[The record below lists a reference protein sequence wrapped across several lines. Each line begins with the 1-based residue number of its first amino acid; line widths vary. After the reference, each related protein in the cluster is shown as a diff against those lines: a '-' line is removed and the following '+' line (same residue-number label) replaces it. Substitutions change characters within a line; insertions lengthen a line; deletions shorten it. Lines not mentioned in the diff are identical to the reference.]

1 MDEYTII
8 WSPKSYEAAARI
20 VNKILPWTTEL
31 SCEEDVQENLCYF
44 VNKDC
49 GIQLG
54 DREILRIIV
63 AQDLDTC
70 LRQHRGDYVS
80 TSQIA
85 IPIILMYAI
94 AATNNAQPPAGGAI
108 PFYLRSSALGMMY
121 RVNFEVKSFGDNFTT
136 IEFLKLLGKDSKVR
150 EFIEFLNDYS
160 IFISTFDPSNQIKDE
175 EWRDKLN
182 NMSISLDNIVECP
195 KNDKRIVTT
204 PHPNINV
211 SRVSKNSA
219 FQKLN
224 DLIGLK
230 NVKKEIISLSNLVR
244 VQQMRRQRGMKTTPI
259 SYHCVFTGN
268 PGTGKTTVARIVAD
282 IYKELGILKKG
293 HLVETDR
300 SGLVGEYIG
309 QTAPKTNAIVDSAL
323 DGVLFIDEAY
333 SLAQGYGNDFGKEA
347 ISTLLKRMED
357 DRDRLVVILAGY
369 TNEMENFIN
378 SNSGLQSRFNRYIE
392 FPDYSEEELFQIF
405 QYNLNENQYTAT
417 DAANRCVIEYIKTA
431 ILNKTNNFGNARF
444 IRNLFEMV
452 LAQQANRLAL
462 CGDITSEDLS
472 RIEESDIDAV
482 INGTPDDIATFPAYD
497 INSMT
502 KETEEICYTN
512 PTILFNPEENQFK
525 IISVT
530 LKNDR
535 TIIKINY
542 NNKERNGVWYRW
554 MTIDEKTYIEANG
567 ERFYLQRADGI
578 AISPKKTYFLH
589 EGENKEFTLSFPPI
603 PKDTKSIDLIEPEDS
618 SWKFYDIILEK

>member
-31 SCEEDVQENLCYF
+31 SCEKDVKENLCYF
-44 VNKDC
+44 VNKDS
-49 GIQLG
+49 GIELG

-70 LRQHRGDYVS
+70 LRQHRGDYES

-94 AATNNAQPPAGGAI
+94 AATNNAQPPAGSVI

-121 RVNFEVKSFGDNFTT
+121 RVNLEVKTFGDNFTT

-150 EFIEFLNDYS
+150 EFIELLNDYS
-160 IFISTFDPSNQIKDE
+160 AFISTFDPSNQIKDE

-182 NMSISLDNIVECP
+182 NMSISLDNIVESP
-195 KNDKRIVTT
+195 QNDKIIVTSS
-204 PHPNINV
+204 HPNINV

-224 DLIGLK
+224 DLIGLN

-309 QTAPKTNAIVDSAL
+309 QTAPKTNAIIDSAL

-333 SLAQGYGNDFGKEA
+333 SLVQGYGNDFGKEA

-378 SNSGLQSRFNRYIE
+378 SNSGLQSRFNRYID

-405 QYNLNENQYTAT
+405 QFNLNENQYTAT
-417 DAANRCVIEYIKTA
+417 DAANRCIIEYIKKA
-431 ILNKTNNFGNARF
+431 ILNKTKNFGNARF

-462 CGDITSEDLS
+462 CSDITSEDLS

-482 INGTPDDIATFPAYD
+482 INGTPDDIVSFPED
-497 INSMT
+497 DLNCIS
-502 KETEEICYTN
+502 KEPEEICYPN
-512 PTILFNPEENQFK
+512 PTILFNPEEYQFK
-525 IISVT
+525 ILSVT
-530 LKNDR
+530 LRRDQ
-535 TIIKINY
+535 TILRISL
-542 NNKERNGVWYRW
+542 NNRDQNGFSCGW
-554 MTIDEKTYIEANG
+554 MTIDKKTYIVANN
-567 ERFYLQRADGI
+567 EKFFLQKTEGI
-578 AISPKKTYFLH
+578 AISPRKTYFSF
-589 EGENKEFTLSFPPI
+589 EGETKEFSLLFPPI
-603 PKDTKSIDLIEPEDS
+603 PMETKSIDLLEPDDS
-618 SWKFYDIILEK
+618 SWKFYGIILEK

>member
-160 IFISTFDPSNQIKDE
+160 TFISTFDPSNQIKDE

-182 NMSISLDNIVECP
+182 NMSISLDNIVESP
-195 KNDKRIVTT
+195 KNDKRIVITS
-204 PHPNINV
+204 HPNINL

-224 DLIGLK
+224 DLIGLN

-244 VQQMRRQRGMKTTPI
+244 VQQMRKQRGMKTTPI

-497 INSMT
+497 LNSIT

-512 PTILFNPEENQFK
+512 PTILFNPEEFQFK
-525 IISVT
+525 ILSVILSRDQTILRIS
-530 LKNDR
+530 L
-535 TIIKINY
+535 
-542 NNKERNGVWYRW
+542 NNKDQNGFSCGW
-554 MTIDEKTYIEANG
+554 MTIDKKTYIVANN
-567 ERFYLQRADGI
+567 EKFFLQKTEGI
-578 AISPKKTYFLH
+578 AISPRKTYFSY
-589 EGENKEFTLSFPPI
+589 EGETKEFSLFFPPI
-603 PKDTKSIDLIEPEDS
+603 PMETKSIDLLEPDDS
-618 SWKFYDIILEK
+618 SWKFYGILLEK